1 MADRG
6 VAVAVAPNPA
16 YRATIVDA
24 FAKSAFL
31 VENGIA
37 LVDCGPGWCEA
48 AVTMSPRHLQHTQ
61 VPHAGVIA
69 TIADHTAGAA
79 AMTFADAGFFV
90 LTTNLNVSLLRG
102 LVAKRL
108 VCRAE
113 VVKPGR
119 SVSFAEATV
128 EAELEGGARKLVAR
142 ASVTLSVLRLERART
157 FPTTSTETT

>member
-1 MADRG
+1 MAGEG

-16 YRATIVDA
+16 YRATVVDA
-24 FAKSAFL
+24 FATSAFL

-37 LVDCGPGWCEA
+37 FVDCGPGWCEA
-48 AVTMSPRHLQHTQ
+48 AVAMSPRHLQHTG

-69 TIADHTAGAA
+69 TIADHAAGAA
-79 AMTFADAGFFV
+79 AMTLADAGWFV

-102 LVAKRL
+102 LAAKRL

-128 EAELEGGARKLVAR
+128 EAELEGGERKLVAR
-142 ASVTLSVLRLERART
+142 ASVTLSVLRLERARI
-157 FPTTSTETT
+157 FSTTPTETT

>member
-1 MADRG
+1 MTGEG

-16 YRATIVDA
+16 YRTTVVDA

-37 LVDCGPGWCEA
+37 FVDCGPGWCEA
-48 AVTMSPRHLQHTQ
+48 AVTMSPRHLQHTG

-79 AMTFADAGFFV
+79 AMTLAEAGFFV

-128 EAELEGGARKLVAR
+128 EAELDGGERKLVAR

-157 FPTTSTETT
+157 SSTTSTETT